1 MSIITYAAKRN
12 IEKNDFLATG
22 TDISVSDVDN
32 SINSTTTDL
41 SGILAGE
48 WVYVVNFDETDN
60 NGWLQV
66 LSASTSTKI
75 IIDSAFVL
83 VTEAAGNSIN
93 IIGYKRGMGELYQLE
108 FFNRNITPRV
118 KHIKRGSIS
127 IGGIRRSVLH
137 RTDYMYNVSLLPNT
151 NILADYYRQWMEFI
165 YSVSASESFQFDE
178 NGTIAIPVN
187 DFDCVMEGSPSIN
200 RIGINDFILSF
211 NMVIQNAF

>member
-12 IEKNDFLATG
+12 IEKNNFLATG
-22 TDISVSDVDN
+22 ADLSVSDTDN
-32 SINSTTTDL
+32 SINSTSTDL

-48 WVYVVNFDETDN
+48 WIYVEGFTETDN
-60 NGWLQV
+60 NGWLQI
-66 LSASTSTKI
+66 LSASTTNKI

-83 VTEAAGNSIN
+83 VTEAAGDSIN

-118 KHIKRGSIS
+118 NHVKRESIS
-127 IGGIRRSVLH
+127 IGGIRRSIIH
-137 RTDYMYNVSLLPNT
+137 RTDYMYNVSLLPNP
-151 NILADYYRQWMEFI
+151 NVLSDYYRQWMEFI
-165 YSVSASESFQFDE
+165 YSVSASEVFQFDE
-178 NGTIAIPVN
+178 NGTIAVPIT
-187 DFDCVMEGSPSIN
+187 DFNCTMEGSPNIN